1 MRDLHPV
8 SSKIVLRMWNKSS
21 NSVSKACM
29 FVNKL
34 KWFYAT
40 ERIKDSG
47 KKINHRIS
55 FLSDFV
61 LSVTVTFT
69 STLITLRR

>member
-1 MRDLHPV
+1 
-8 SSKIVLRMWNKSS
+8 MWNKSS
-21 NSVSKACM
+21 NSVSKARM

-34 KWFYAT
+34 KWFHAT
-40 ERIKDSG
+40 ERITDGG